1 MVNAGMLNTPT
12 TDRAYPGFE
21 LKRLLGVGATAEVF
35 AAMNLTRHMPVA
47 LKVFSPMVSRDPE
60 LVKRLEDEAA
70 ILSRLKHPNVV
81 STYGV
86 RNEGG
91 SFALELELIEGQDL
105 RQWMLG
111 TAKEL
116 QLIEPKL
123 WVLAQIARGLG
134 AAHEIGALHR
144 DLKPENILLSLNG
157 EVKITDFG
165 LARTVTRVTLT
176 RVGLL
181 VGSLGYLAP
190 EVINGFRASEQ
201 SDLYSLGVMAYE
213 LLAGEAP
220 FVGETPQTLIQLMTN
235 GRFTPL
241 CERAPHVPLAIGHL
255 VDRTLN
261 PKPEFR
267 PATVWEFEAA
277 LMHELSRSGIMR
289 FSKAVLAESISA
301 SGFEHQTEAL
311 REKHLGLITRLK
323 TPEASASDLAEFH
336 RLFPN
341 DEELP
346 ALIATFGAKNLSQ
359 LGQRRKLA
367 RAAMAIAAVG
377 GLSAALSFR
386 SCSDQAAETHVT
398 QASPSI
404 NKPSSTEVAIP
415 VATPAHTPKP
425 APEKGTLSFE
435 VPDDVSVYV
444 RNELV
449 PRDKLRRY
457 RIAPGQYPM
466 RIEKEGFLPI
476 EGQVDVKAGRVSVI
490 RAGGAQ

>member
-1 MVNAGMLNTPT
+1 MLNTPT

-105 RQWMLG
+105 RQWMMG

-116 QLIEPKL
+116 TLTEPKL

-144 DLKPENILLSLNG
+144 DLKPENILLSLTG

-190 EVINGFRASEQ
+190 EVINGFRAREQ
-201 SDLYSLGVMAYE
+201 SDIYSLGVMAYE
-213 LLAGEAP
+213 LLTGEAP

-241 CERAPHVPLAIGHL
+241 CERAPYLPHAIGQL
-255 VDRTLN
+255 IDRTLN

-323 TPEASASDLAEFH
+323 TPEATAFDLAEFH

-346 ALIATFGAKNLSQ
+346 ALIAAFGAKNSHQ
-359 LGQRRKLA
+359 LGQRRKLPA
-367 RAAMAIAAVG
+367 PLWRLR
-377 GLSAALSFR
+377 LSAAFLQLFR
-386 SCSDQAAETHVT
+386 SGAVALTWPKLMSRRHHPQ
-398 QASPSI
+398 SI
-404 NKPSSTEVAIP
+404 NPRR
-415 VATPAHTPKP
+415 PK
-425 APEKGTLSFE
+425 S
-435 VPDDVSVYV
+435 
-444 RNELV
+444 
-449 PRDKLRRY
+449 RY
-457 RIAPGQYPM
+457 RRRHQRIHQSPLPKKALCRLRYRTMSACMFETSSYPVTNSGATGS
-466 RIEKEGFLPI
+466 RQGSIQCELKK
-476 EGQVDVKAGRVSVI
+476 KASCRLRGRSMSK
-490 RAGGAQ
+490 RDASR

>member
-1 MVNAGMLNTPT
+1 MLNTPT

-116 QLIEPKL
+116 PLIEPKL

-144 DLKPENILLSLNG
+144 DLKPENILLSLTG

-311 REKHLGLITRLK
+311 REKHIGLITRLK

-341 DEELP
+341 DEALP
-346 ALIATFGAKNLSQ
+346 ALIATFGAKNSGP

-367 RAAMAIAAVG
+367 GAVSAITLLGIA
-377 GLSAALSFR
+377 AALSFR
-386 SCSDQAAETHVT
+386 SCDDRATRSHIT
-398 QASPSI
+398 QASP
-404 NKPSSTEVAIP
+404 PQVAIP
-415 VATPAHTPKP
+415 VATPATAPVAAATPKP
-425 APEKGTLSFE
+425 VPEKGTLSFE

-449 PRDKLRRY
+449 PRDRLRRY

>member
-1 MVNAGMLNTPT
+1 MLNTPT

-116 QLIEPKL
+116 PLTEPKL

-144 DLKPENILLSLNG
+144 DLKPENILLSLAG
-157 EVKITDFG
+157 DVKITDFG
-165 LARTVTRVTLT
+165 LARTVTRVTLS

-201 SDLYSLGVMAYE
+201 SDIYSLGVMAYE

-241 CERAPHVPLAIGHL
+241 CERAPHVPLAIGQL

-277 LMHELSRSGIMR
+277 LMNELSRSGVMR
-289 FSKAVLAESISA
+289 FSKAILAESISA
-301 SGFEHQTEAL
+301 SGHEHQTEAL
-311 REKHLGLITRLK
+311 REKHIGLITRLK
-323 TPEASASDLAEFH
+323 TPEATAFDLAEFH

-346 ALIATFGAKNLSQ
+346 ALIAAFGAKNSGQ

-367 RAAMAIAAVG
+367 GAVSAITLLGIA
-377 GLSAALSFR
+377 AALSFR
-386 SCSDQAAETHVT
+386 SCDDRATRSHIT
-398 QASPSI
+398 QASP
-404 NKPSSTEVAIP
+404 PQVAIP
-415 VATPAHTPKP
+415 VATPATAPVAAATPKP

-449 PRDKLRRY
+449 PRERLRRY